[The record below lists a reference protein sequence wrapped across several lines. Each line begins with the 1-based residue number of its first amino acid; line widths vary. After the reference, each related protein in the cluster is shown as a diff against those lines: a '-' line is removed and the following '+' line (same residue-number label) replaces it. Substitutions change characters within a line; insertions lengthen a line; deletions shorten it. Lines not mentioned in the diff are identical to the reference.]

1 MPAGRTTGLLFLCV
15 ANSARSQMAEGLA
28 RARFGARARV
38 ASAGSSP
45 TAVNPLAVAALDE
58 VGIDI
63 RGQRSTGVDDVDPA
77 AVDVVVTLCAEE
89 VCPVFP
95 GRVRRLHWPM
105 PDPAGASGSD
115 AERLERFR
123 WVRDEIARRL
133 GDLEVE
139 VARPRPGSPA
149 ALRRD
154 GTPAPRAPGEHRRY
168 EKANGIQG
176 PGAGPAARPRSE
188 PADPR

>member
-1 MPAGRTTGLLFLCV
+1 MTGLLFLCV

-28 RARFGARARV
+28 RARFGSRARV

-63 RGQRSTGVDDVDPA
+63 RGQRSTRVDDVDPA
-77 AVDVVVTLCAEE
+77 TVDVVVTLCAEE

-105 PDPAGASGSD
+105 PDPAGTAGSD
-115 AERLERFR
+115 AERLARFR
-123 WVRDEIARRL
+123 SARDEIARRL
-133 GDLEVE
+133 GALDAE
-139 VARPRPGSPA
+139 VARSRDPGSPA
-149 ALRRD
+149 AR
-154 GTPAPRAPGEHRRY
+154 
-168 EKANGIQG
+168 
-176 PGAGPAARPRSE
+176 
-188 PADPR
+188 

>member
-1 MPAGRTTGLLFLCV
+1 MTGLLFLCV

-28 RARFGARARV
+28 RARFGTRARV

-45 TAVNPLAVAALDE
+45 TAVNPLAVAALGE
-58 VGIDI
+58 IGIDI
-63 RGQRSTGVDDVDPA
+63 RGQRSTGVDDVDPVT
-77 AVDVVVTLCAEE
+77 VDMVVTLCAEE

-123 WVRDEIARRL
+123 AVRDEIARRL
-133 GDLEVE
+133 DELDRLL
-139 VARPRPGSPA
+139 ARRGPPG
-149 ALRRD
+149 
-154 GTPAPRAPGEHRRY
+154 
-168 EKANGIQG
+168 
-176 PGAGPAARPRSE
+176 GAGPDPAASG
-188 PADPR
+188 